1 MRVNSNWNASG
12 RSVEPVNVDDKLYD
26 LMAHAESLQKAAEV
40 QFAAVNDMVQRLEGK
55 TKEVI
60 ISSAQIGARAIV
72 FETTGAVS
80 GLIEELKGVSKAAKE
95 TALEA
100 KVSIHNGWVHWMG
113 LLVLVGILVSV
124 ATFLTVSQVTASLQW
139 ETKKLRQELQDLKTQ
154 AAVEQETLDKM
165 KSETWGIQLFEKDG
179 LRFILL
185 KAGDRLES
193 NGKDET
199 AVIRYVIGEGKD
211 RREAVKV
218 LP

>member
-1 MRVNSNWNASG
+1 
-12 RSVEPVNVDDKLYD
+12 VEPVNVDDKLYD